1 MIFTE
6 IDILL
11 RLLAAYIISD
21 FLIKPKLKFLKK
33 EPTER
38 NIKFYVINAIIFSI
52 LSYIILGIFSHVW
65 IPLILSG
72 AHFLFNFIRYY
83 YKKRSVWIFIS
94 KQVFL
99 FIMISLCWLMY
110 TDQFSKL
117 TSLTGELFN
126 TDKFWYI
133 LSGYLIITTPL
144 SVFISKVTSRWNADL
159 HQTADQSLKDAGK
172 WIGIIERILILTF
185 IIIGEFEIIG
195 FLLAAKSVFRFG
207 DLKDNEDRKRTEY
220 ILIGTLISFSFSI
233 FIGLFIKMLI

>member
-11 RLLAAYIISD
+11 RLAAAYILSY
-21 FLIKPKLKFLKK
+21 FLIKPKLSFLKK
-33 EPTER
+33 ASNER
-38 NIKFYVINAIIFSI
+38 DIKFYLINAIIYSV

-65 IPLILSG
+65 IPLILFA
-72 AHFLFNFIRYY
+72 AHFLFNFFRYY

-94 KQVFL
+94 EQIFHLIV
-99 FIMISLCWLMY
+99 ISLCWLIY
-110 TDQFSKL
+110 TGQFSNF
-117 TSLTGELFN
+117 TNHTGELFN
-126 TDKFWYI
+126 SNKFWYI
-133 LSGYLIITTPL
+133 LTGYLIITTPL
-144 SVFISKVTSRWNADL
+144 SVFISKVTGRWNEDL

-207 DLKDNEDRKRTEY
+207 DLKNKEDRKRTEY
-220 ILIGTLISFSFSI
+220 ILIGTLISFSFAI
-233 FIGLFIKMLI
+233 FIGLFIKMVI